1 MKVVICG
8 EFPEK
13 AEENIFHSFPLS
25 WEVHIV
31 PPSGLASE
39 LSNADILIPEHV
51 EINADLL
58 SKASKLKL
66 VQTGAGY
73 DNVDLKACTEFGVQA
88 CNAAG
93 VNAYAVAEHVMALIL
108 SWYKNIPYLDHF
120 LKDRGE
126 ADQLDYTGAE
136 LYGKTIG
143 IIGLGH
149 VGRIVAEYC
158 NAFHMTVLGYSHK
171 LIEMCSVEQVDLD
184 TLFRDSDIISLH
196 VPLTDSTRHLINAE
210 TFSKMKP
217 DALLINTSRGGTV
230 DEAALITALENK
242 DISGA
247 CLDVFET
254 EPLKP
259 DSPLRDLK
267 NVLLTPHTA
276 GLPDG
281 IKYHKK
287 RYAFFVR
294 NIEKVMRHETPECCL
309 NTV

>member
-1 MKVVICG
+1 
-8 EFPEK
+8 
-13 AEENIFHSFPLS
+13 
-25 WEVHIV
+25 
-31 PPSGLASE
+31 
-39 LSNADILIPEHV
+39 
-51 EINADLL
+51 
-58 SKASKLKL
+58 
-66 VQTGAGY
+66 
-73 DNVDLKACTEFGVQA
+73 
-88 CNAAG
+88 
-93 VNAYAVAEHVMALIL
+93 
-108 SWYKNIPYLDHF
+108 
-120 LKDRGE
+120 
-126 ADQLDYTGAE
+126 
-136 LYGKTIG
+136 
-143 IIGLGH
+143 
-149 VGRIVAEYC
+149 
-158 NAFHMTVLGYSHK
+158 MTVLGYSHK

>member
-58 SKASKLKL
+58 SKAPKLKL

-149 VGRIVAEYC
+149 VGRIVAE
-158 NAFHMTVLGYSHK
+158 
-171 LIEMCSVEQVDLD
+171 
-184 TLFRDSDIISLH
+184 
-196 VPLTDSTRHLINAE
+196 
-210 TFSKMKP
+210 
-217 DALLINTSRGGTV
+217 
-230 DEAALITALENK
+230 
-242 DISGA
+242 
-247 CLDVFET
+247 
-254 EPLKP
+254 
-259 DSPLRDLK
+259 
-267 NVLLTPHTA
+267 
-276 GLPDG
+276 
-281 IKYHKK
+281 
-287 RYAFFVR
+287 
-294 NIEKVMRHETPECCL
+294 
-309 NTV
+309 

>member
-58 SKASKLKL
+58 SKAPKLKL

-136 LYGKTIG
+136 LYGNAGTISHQ
-143 IIGLGH
+143 LTR
-149 VGRIVAEYC
+149 RIFYVENNRNHRSWTC
-158 NAFHMTVLGYSHK
+158 RKNRRGVL
-171 LIEMCSVEQVDLD
+171 
-184 TLFRDSDIISLH
+184 
-196 VPLTDSTRHLINAE
+196 
-210 TFSKMKP
+210 
-217 DALLINTSRGGTV
+217 
-230 DEAALITALENK
+230 
-242 DISGA
+242 
-247 CLDVFET
+247 
-254 EPLKP
+254 
-259 DSPLRDLK
+259 
-267 NVLLTPHTA
+267 
-276 GLPDG
+276 
-281 IKYHKK
+281 
-287 RYAFFVR
+287 
-294 NIEKVMRHETPECCL
+294 
-309 NTV
+309 